1 MNVDGCHAA
10 IRYIIQ
16 HLTYIHR
23 IVYDMTCPLIQKLF
37 EFRMTISWVSRDLQ
51 RPYPVY
57 QTNTN
62 VTESSLIHKGTLLYN
77 MLPSQ
82 FKSEIIQFIKL
93 KLPSDKIINCNDIA

>member
-37 EFRMTISWVSRDLQ
+37 EFRMTISWVSRDLR

-62 VTESSLIHKGTLLYN
+62 VTESLLIHKGTLLYN

-82 FKSEIIQFIKL
+82 FKSKIIQFIKL